1 MYLVDN
7 EIEQSEEEQVFT
19 SENLFMYIS
28 SEELW
33 NFIKKKVLS
42 LKITHSKNI
51 KIQKLASL
59 VERELNHIQYS
70 YNLTKGGVCD
80 SSSY

>member
-1 MYLVDN
+1 MYL
-7 EIEQSEEEQVFT
+7 ITSEEGDQEEKFT

-33 NFIKKKVLS
+33 NFIKKKVHS
-42 LKITHSKNI
+42 LKITHSKNT